1 MKNSNNIYKLKIIK
15 NFKSSKILLVIVN
28 VSGSRQSKNR
38 VVEKIGSTT
47 ITYKNFYINI
57 FRLLFW
63 LSKNIIISRN
73 AFFLLKRFNIF

>member
-57 FRLLFW
+57 FRLLF
-63 LSKNIIISRN
+63 
-73 AFFLLKRFNIF
+73 